1 MLRWHMRYVLITNP
15 SSVYKFAYHMILS
28 HSNINEQKNKQLLLN
43 KATTMQNLHQKIY
56 KLSLILTIKSI
67 IKLTMCNVQ
76 LFCIIRNASENI
88 KSEIC
93 TRDLHT
99 VVFFAFSL
107 SLSPLDSLD
116 WLLQIKRQ
124 QSKVWG
130 VQAML
135 VDQDCLQLQ
144 LFHSWIF
151 SLFFHCFASL
161 IVMGDVWA
169 VCDKKLAMTLTN
181 HYEFLFTLP
190 THKFLE

>member
-1 MLRWHMRYVLITNP
+1 MTHEVHVLITNP
-15 SSVYKFAYHMILS
+15 SSVYKFAYHMTLS
-28 HSNINEQKNKQLLLN
+28 HSNINWRNKKLLLN
-43 KATTMQNLHQKIY
+43 KATTMLNLHQKIY

-76 LFCIIRNASENI
+76 LFCIIRNASESI

-99 VVFFAFSL
+99 VVFSL
-107 SLSPLDSLD
+107 TSLGSLD

-124 QSKVWG
+124 QSEVWG

-151 SLFFHCFASL
+151 FLYFFNASQALHCWS
-161 IVMGDVWA
+161 
-169 VCDKKLAMTLTN
+169 
-181 HYEFLFTLP
+181 
-190 THKFLE
+190 